1 MKWIHKPNQGRLTS
15 FNTQYHK
22 RKTLLSQ
29 SASLRRNAYL
39 AGNHTVAAAVIK
51 ECSLDRPKSRMGGRA
66 LSERIFC
73 TRGRSHAQSPMKES
87 SRDSFIGVIV
97 FHEVSILSR
106 LQLGWKSDM
115 NLETRRGVG

>member
-1 MKWIHKPNQGRLTS
+1 
-15 FNTQYHK
+15 
-22 RKTLLSQ
+22 
-29 SASLRRNAYL
+29 
-39 AGNHTVAAAVIK
+39 
-51 ECSLDRPKSRMGGRA
+51 MGGRA

-73 TRGRSHAQSPMKES
+73 TRGRSHSQSQMKES